1 MHASPDDPLTADYAD
16 FADGFIRHIRVIR
29 GNNFLVRLVWLRLRR
44 AGPSVS
50 KIGNVAFRLLRSFVG
65 GASHL
70 VPLHRKKIFRPP
82 PPAPTTIYV
91 RPGYNRVLAEQFE
104 ALKLKR
110 VDLVKDKV
118 EAHSQGDLREN
129 FGFKAAKEAI
139 RAVDRKMT
147 ALDRFVARNTFIEV
161 DPATWLTKPTP
172 TLQLGHV
179 TVIEKQ
185 DVATNRSHRFTFL
198 VTTYG
203 ETASDP
209 ESGIECLPHNS
220 PLATAVLGLAADA
233 HTKVTLPAGEAIL
246 TVRSIRNPTRSEL
259 ERLLTAIKPPAIEE
273 EGE

>member
-1 MHASPDDPLTADYAD
+1 M
-16 FADGFIRHIRVIR
+16 
-29 GNNFLVRLVWLRLRR
+29 
-44 AGPSVS
+44 
-50 KIGNVAFRLLRSFVG
+50 
-65 GASHL
+65 
-70 VPLHRKKIFRPP
+70 PLHRKKIFRVAA
-82 PPAPTTIYV
+82 PAPTTIYV

-110 VDLVKDKV
+110 IDLVKDKV

-161 DPATWLTKPTP
+161 DPVMWLTKPTD

-179 TVIEKQ
+179 ATIEKE
-185 DVATNRSHRFTFL
+185 DVATTRKHRFIFL
-198 VTTYG
+198 VTTHG

-220 PLATAVLGLAADA
+220 PLAAAVLGLPVNAP
-233 HTKVTLPAGEAIL
+233 TKVTLPAGEALMI
-246 TVRSIRNPTRSEL
+246 VRAIRNPTKAEL
-259 ERLLTAIKPPAIEE
+259 DRLLTAINPPEIEDD
-273 EGE
+273 